1 MLTGYAT
8 KQIKDKS
15 SLIIMD
21 HIPEFD
27 GAESLFVNWKD
38 DDNSG
43 CSNNNAV
50 AGAAEGPSSLSKETG
65 HLSSND
71 WNDSLDAADKR
82 PLSNGASSAED
93 RSSKKRSN
101 KEVDNKVSASS
112 SENTTSSATANTA
125 ITSEDVKPKSNDNG
139 GNNSSSGNSLQFSI
153 DGGEETTTNF
163 GDSSLSSS
171 NNNNNFTFP
180 MYYQMN
186 QGHIHP
192 LAMTSMA
199 SCPPYNV
206 NASSEAAQNTTTA
219 TTVESAGLQ
228 SLMQQQQQ
236 QAAIQPAADQQMQTL
251 INNSTSTST
260 ANSST
265 LYNSPYADHLRE
277 LTANFRNNP
286 STTNTM
292 NASQAHYGMAVNGF
306 HPQVNAQVNHVLPLS
321 GNYGGMIGNS
331 GVAVTLPTSSS
342 TTTNQAAKTLT
353 AAESSG
359 TIKTSNKKSK
369 GGVSSGRKRNASA
382 TTVTTMNA
390 ATDGQHTRNS
400 RERNEREQ
408 VRAQKITQLISE
420 LRVNMQQGGWQEEM
434 KSKYQTL
441 SQ

>member
-1 MLTGYAT
+1 MP
-8 KQIKDKS
+8 QIKDKS

-21 HIPEFD
+21 NIPEFD
-27 GAESLFVNWKD
+27 DAESLFVNWKD

-43 CSNNNAV
+43 CSNNAV
-50 AGAAEGPSSLSKETG
+50 AGAAGGPSSLSKETG

-71 WNDSLDAADKR
+71 WNDILDAADR
-82 PLSNGASSAED
+82 QPSNGASSAED
-93 RSSKKRSN
+93 SSGKTRSN
-101 KEVDNKVSASS
+101 KVDNKVSASS

-125 ITSEDVKPKSNDNG
+125 ITSDVKSKSNDNG
-139 GNNSSSGNSLQFSI
+139 GNSSSGNSLQFSI
-153 DGGEETTTNF
+153 DGGDETTTNF
-163 GDSSLSSS
+163 GDSSLSS

-206 NASSEAAQNTTTA
+206 NAASEAPQNATTA
-219 TTVESAGLQ
+219 TTVESANLQ

-236 QAAIQPAADQQMQTL
+236 AVIQSADQQQQQQHAQSH
-251 INNSTSTST
+251 INNSTSATT
-260 ANSST
+260 TNSST

-286 STTNTM
+286 STTTSM

-331 GVAVTLPTSSS
+331 GVAVTLPTSSATS
-342 TTTNQAAKTLT
+342 ATTTNQAAKTLT

-359 TIKTSNKKSK
+359 TIKTSNKRSN

-382 TTVTTMNA
+382 TTVTMNA
-390 ATDGQHTRNS
+390 ATDQHTRNS

>member
-1 MLTGYAT
+1 
-8 KQIKDKS
+8 
-15 SLIIMD
+15 MD
-21 HIPEFD
+21 NIPEFD
-27 GAESLFVNWKD
+27 DAESLFVNWKD

-43 CSNNNAV
+43 CSNNAV
-50 AGAAEGPSSLSKETG
+50 AGAGGPSSLSKETS
-65 HLSSND
+65 HISSND
-71 WNDSLDAADKR
+71 WNDILDAADEQPSK
-82 PLSNGASSAED
+82 NGASSAED
-93 RSSKKRSN
+93 SSSKRRSN
-101 KEVDNKVSASS
+101 KVDNKVSASS

-125 ITSEDVKPKSNDNG
+125 ITSDVKSKSNDNNG
-139 GNNSSSGNSLQFSI
+139 GNSSSSNSLQFSI
-153 DGGEETTTNF
+153 DGGDETTTNF
-163 GDSSLSSS
+163 GDSSSSS

-206 NASSEAAQNTTTA
+206 NAPSEAPQNAATA
-219 TTVESAGLQ
+219 TTSVESAGLQ

-236 QAAIQPAADQQMQTL
+236 QQAAIQPAAQQQQQQVQSHINNTTSATTT
-251 INNSTSTST
+251 NNSTF
-260 ANSST
+260 
-265 LYNSPYADHLRE
+265 YNSPYADHLRE

-286 STTNTM
+286 STTTTSM
-292 NASQAHYGMAVNGF
+292 DASQAHYGMAVNGF

-331 GVAVTLPTSSS
+331 GVAVTRLPTST

-353 AAESSG
+353 AAESYG

-382 TTVTTMNA
+382 TTATTSMNA
-390 ATDGQHTRNS
+390 ATDSNQHARNS